1 MARKSFKAG
10 ALSAP
15 LPPVLVTVSDG
26 ERTNVLTV
34 AWTGILATHPPRTYI
49 SVRPSRYSYE
59 ILGKNGEFVINLP
72 SADMARTVDYVGIY
86 TGKKIDKLEKCGL
99 ALAPSEAVSVPTL
112 ADCPIALEC
121 RVAEVLPMG
130 THDVFIADILS
141 VSADE
146 KIIDENGKLRFD
158 RANLLAYA
166 HGEYYALGE
175 KLGEFGFSTKKERPD
190 GGKGATASAPTGEGA
205 KRKKSLGK
213 KSRKEN
219 GAEPPATGKKSR
231 KEDGAELSATGK
243 DSRKD
248 ARAEPSATGKKSRK
262 EGRAEP
268 SMTGKSSRGKS
279 EAKPSAT
286 GRIGLKKNAKSGVH
300 ARSSARDEDARTG
313 GEMTIEAAPAERES
327 ASPAPFYVSA
337 PGYKKRRGGRK

>member
-26 ERTNVLTV
+26 ERTNVLTI

-59 ILGKNGEFVINLP
+59 ILKKNGEFVINLP

-86 TGKKIDKLEKCGL
+86 TGKKVDKIEKCGL
-99 ALAPSEAVSVPTL
+99 SLVESEVVSAPTL

-130 THDVFIADILS
+130 THDVFVADILS

-146 KIIDENGKLRFD
+146 KIIDENGKIRFD
-158 RANLLAYA
+158 KANLLAYA

-175 KLGEFGFSTKKERPD
+175 KLGEFGYSTKKPERKAPKSGEKSAKD
-190 GGKGATASAPTGEGA
+190 APKGGAKSKKDAPKSAKSSPEAAQVGASSKKEAPRGGKS
-205 KRKKSLGK
+205 
-213 KSRKEN
+213 
-219 GAEPPATGKKSR
+219 
-231 KEDGAELSATGK
+231 
-243 DSRKD
+243 
-248 ARAEPSATGKKSRK
+248 ARAAREAVQ
-262 EGRAEP
+262 EG
-268 SMTGKSSRGKS
+268 
-279 EAKPSAT
+279 
-286 GRIGLKKNAKSGVH
+286 
-300 ARSSARDEDARTG
+300 
-313 GEMTIEAAPAERES
+313 AERE
-327 ASPAPFYVSA
+327 AEGDGARPTPFYVGA